1 METIALTGDAV
12 AAMIRAAERAV
23 SVVHLRLA
31 IIGGMAVTC
40 RLGGV
45 HRATG
50 DVDVVADEVV
60 GLAVESGAQLLVDA
74 GIAEPD
80 PTERH
85 HRVYID
91 GTKVEIID
99 TQALP
104 ADVTDLP
111 QLDQLFVLGHRWAL
125 ESAEPLR
132 VVVTGSDVD
141 AVLPVAT
148 PPALLATKIHAFFDR
163 QQDEKKA
170 SDAYDIFRLLET
182 YDRDGGIAASTLRG
196 SGSVATV
203 VQDVLERGFVA
214 DATRVVRYLKT
225 YGDPGWPAIDSDDIR
240 RVVGAFTTRL
250 RDVSRS

>member
-1 METIALTGDAV
+1 MEAVVLTGDAV

-23 SVVHLRLA
+23 SVPDLRLA

-50 DVDVVADEVV
+50 DVDAVADEVV

-74 GIAEPD
+74 GIAVPD

-85 HRVYID
+85 HRVFID

-99 TQALP
+99 TQELP

-125 ESAEPLR
+125 ESAELLR
-132 VVVTGSDVD
+132 VAVTGVDVD
-141 AVLPVAT
+141 VVLPVAT
-148 PPALLATKIHAFFDR
+148 PPALLATKLHAFCDR
-163 QQDEKKA
+163 QHEEKKA
-170 SDAYDIFRLLET
+170 SDAYDIYRLLET
-182 YDRDGGIAASTLRG
+182 YDHEGGMAAATRG
-196 SGSVATV
+196 GPVGLADVA
-203 VQDVLERGFVA
+203 QDVLDRRFVD

-225 YGDPGWPAIDSDDIR
+225 YGDPAWPAIESDDIH

-250 RDVSRS
+250 RDDSLA